1 MEIINTTL
9 ISMSRERMKTQMTN
23 IARGQGRTGKEMVR
37 EGMSKLQSQ
46 SDERHKKIINK
57 FVEEEG
63 KGVKINVKI

>member
-1 MEIINTTL
+1 
-9 ISMSRERMKTQMTN
+9 MKTQMTN